1 MQATP
6 SKSQPCDPVA
16 VSLTVTNTGAVPGAE
31 VAQLYLTLQE
41 PSVQTPQRALVGFQ
55 RVWLEPGEAPW
66 MHIAP
71 PPPTCIDK
79 HPSPMT
85 RHGCLN
91 LGNFALCGQPVSC
104 VCCVGASA
112 TVSFVVTPRLQS
124 VMRVSGPMCAQRWL
138 PPLP

>member
-71 PPPTCIDK
+71 PTPP
-79 HPSPMT
+79 
-85 RHGCLN
+85 